1 MRPSLPTVRYAAVNA
16 AYWSGFCLVLGF
28 SSVYLLSRGLTN
40 AQIGLVL
47 AVSGAVSA
55 VLQPVLAGWAGR
67 SRVPLRG
74 WIAGLAAA
82 TALGAAGLLIPG
94 RSLAVDAVV
103 FGYLLCIGQV
113 VTPLVNAVGMECVNR
128 GIGVDFG
135 PARAV
140 GSVGFALTSLGVGAL
155 VAATTTDV
163 IPVLLIA
170 VQGLLVAAAWTFVF
184 TSRSAAP
191 PDAKPNP
198 TSPKP
203 DPTSTAPKPDPTF
216 TPRPDQPPLDARRR
230 RTFALLL
237 AGITGGYV
245 SHAFINS
252 YLFQVVS
259 FHGGTASEMGVAVT
273 IAALIETVPMLF
285 FRRIVRRWRSGTLLR
300 VAAVA
305 FAVKALATWLAGSL
319 GALYLAQCLQVAA
332 FALVIPASVYYVDR
346 LMPPRDRVRGQAYM
360 TVTLTLGNVVAGL
373 AGGALLDVAG
383 VPALLAVGTVFATVG
398 AVAVL
403 AGTERV

>member
-1 MRPSLPTVRYAAVNA
+1 MRTGLPTVRYAALNA
-16 AYWSGFCLVLGF
+16 AYWSGFCLILGF

-47 AVSGAVSA
+47 AASGAVSA

-67 SRVPLRG
+67 SRVPLRL

-82 TALGAAGLLIPG
+82 TALGAVALLVPG
-94 RSLAVDAVV
+94 RGPLWHGVA
-103 FGYLLCIGQV
+103 FGYLLCILQV
-113 VTPLVNAVGMECVNR
+113 ATPLVNAVGMECVNR
-128 GIGVDFG
+128 GIPVDFG

-140 GSVGFALTSLGVGAL
+140 GSFSFALTSLGVGAL
-155 VAATTTDV
+155 VAATSAGV
-163 IPVLLIA
+163 VPVLMILA
-170 VQGLLVAAAWTFVF
+170 QALLVVAAWTFVF
-184 TSRSAAP
+184 ARGDHARP
-191 PDAKPNP
+191 ERPERPE
-198 TSPKP
+198 
-203 DPTSTAPKPDPTF
+203 
-216 TPRPDQPPLDARRR
+216 RPDLDAAGAASGGTRPDPLDARQRR
-230 RTFALLL
+230 RFAVLLV
-237 AGITGGYV
+237 GITGGYI

-252 YLFQVVS
+252 YMFQVVT

-273 IAALIETVPMLF
+273 IAALIETLPMLF

-332 FALVIPASVYYVDR
+332 FALVVPASVYYVDR
-346 LMPPRDRVRGQAYM
+346 LLPPRERVRGQAYM

-373 AGGALLDVAG
+373 GGGALLDLAG
-383 VPALLAVGTVFATVG
+383 VPALLAVGTAFATAG

-403 AGTERV
+403 VSTERV